1 MLTKTQSNKKLTLTD
16 YNNTMSP
23 TYCPGCGNFG
33 IVMALKQAL
42 EELQIPPHQI
52 LMVWGIGCS
61 SNTCNWINVY
71 GIHSLHGRA
80 LPVASGAKLVNP
92 NLTVIAQGGDGDGYG
107 IGLGHFIHSM
117 RRNLDITYIVHNN
130 QIYGLTAGQASPTS
144 EHGFKTKSTPCGVIE
159 RPINPIA
166 LALSSEATYIAR
178 GFAGDVNHLKELL
191 SGGIRHPGF
200 ALIDVLQPCITW
212 NKQNT
217 YEWARERIYYLNV
230 KCQMSNVKSNLK
242 SKCQIHDPT
251 DKKAAFNKAL
261 EWGDKIPI
269 GLFYQERR
277 STYRDEIDH
286 LEPNENVVEHDIS
299 KVDISKTLE
308 EFC

>member
-1 MLTKTQSNKKLTLTD
+1 MRMSKQSQQSKKLTVKD
-16 YNNTMSP
+16 YSNPMQP

-42 EELQIPPHQI
+42 AELQIPPHQI

-71 GIHSLHGRA
+71 GVHSLHGRA

-107 IGLGHFIHSM
+107 IGLGHFIHAM

-130 QIYGLTAGQASPTS
+130 QIYGLTTGQASPTS

-166 LALSSEATYIAR
+166 LALSSEATYVAR

-191 SGGIRHPGF
+191 TGGIRHHGF
-200 ALIDVLQPCITW
+200 ALIDVLQPCVTW

-217 YEWARERIYYLNV
+217 YQWARERIYKLEKPMN
-230 KCQMSNVKSNLK
+230 KG
-242 SKCQIHDPT
+242 
-251 DKKAAFNKAL
+251 AAFAHAL
-261 EWGDKIPI
+261 EWGDRIPV

-277 STYRDEIDH
+277 STYRDEIDQ
-286 LEPNENVVEHDIS
+286 LKPDENVVEHNIGA
-299 KVDISKTLE
+299 VDISKTLE
-308 EFC
+308 EFM